1 MLTHLLQEVEVLVDV
16 PWGLGIH
23 NIYGG
28 CANALSM
35 NESTVVVLA
44 GYFLTRVTPV
54 EGLY

>member
-28 CANALSM
+28 CAN
-35 NESTVVVLA
+35 EVFK
-44 GYFLTRVTPV
+44 Y
-54 EGLY
+54 E